1 VTRILLADDHA
12 VLREG
17 LKEILAKAFADAE
30 FGEAGDG
37 AEAMALVTRE
47 TWDVVILD
55 LTMPGRSGL
64 GVLKEIKRLF
74 PSLPVLI
81 LTMHPE
87 KEYAVRAFRAG
98 AAGFVPKRTASKEL
112 ILAVKKA
119 LSGGRYVPPSLAET
133 LAFEIGRTAPKKP
146 HETLSDREH
155 EVLCHLALGET
166 ATEVAA
172 ELNLSVHTV
181 STYRARILR
190 KLRAETNADLTRYAL
205 ENELI
210 P

>member
-17 LKEILAKAFADAE
+17 LKGILAKAIPGAE

-37 AEAMALVTRE
+37 AEVMALVTGKP
-47 TWDVVILD
+47 WDVVILD
-55 LTMPGRSGL
+55 LSLPGRSGL
-64 GVLKEIKRLF
+64 DVLKEIKQLV

-87 KEYAVRAFRAG
+87 KEYALRAFRAG
-98 AAGFVPKRTASKEL
+98 AAGYVLKRTASQEL
-112 ILAVKKA
+112 IAAVRKA
-119 LSGGRYVPPSLAET
+119 LSGGRYVPASLAER
-133 LAFEIGRTAPKKP
+133 LALEIGRKSPEKP
-146 HETLSDREH
+146 HEALSDREY
-155 EVLCHLALGET
+155 EVFRHLALGET
-166 ATEVAA
+166 VTQIAT
-172 ELNLSVHTV
+172 ELNLSVTTV
-181 STYRARILR
+181 STYRARLLE
-190 KLRAETNADLTRYAL
+190 KLEAESNADLTRYAL

>member
-1 VTRILLADDHA
+1 MTRILLADDHA

-17 LKEILAKAFADAE
+17 LKGILAKAIRGAE

-37 AEAMALVTRE
+37 AEVMALVTRE

-55 LTMPGRSGL
+55 LSLPGRSGL
-64 GVLKEIKRLF
+64 DVLKAIKHLF

-98 AAGFVPKRTASKEL
+98 AAGYVLKRTASQEL
-112 ILAVKKA
+112 IAAVRKA
-119 LSGGRYVPPSLAET
+119 LSGGRYVPASLAES
-133 LAFEIGRTAPKKP
+133 LAFELGRTRPENP
-146 HETLSDREH
+146 HEALSDREY
-155 EVLCHLALGET
+155 EVFYHLALGET
-166 ATEVAA
+166 VTQVAG
-172 ELNLSVHTV
+172 ELNLSVPTV
-181 STYRARILR
+181 STYRARIFE
-190 KLRAETNADLTRYAL
+190 KLEAESNADLTRYAL

>member
-17 LKEILAKAFADAE
+17 LKGILAKAIPGAE

-37 AEAMALVTRE
+37 AEVMALVTRE
-47 TWDVVILD
+47 TWDAVILD
-55 LTMPGRSGL
+55 LTLPGRSGL
-64 GVLKEIKRLF
+64 DVLKEIKRLF
-74 PSLPVLI
+74 PALPVLI

-98 AAGFVPKRTASKEL
+98 AAGYVLKREASQEL
-112 ILAVKKA
+112 IAAVRKA
-119 LSGGRYVPPSLAET
+119 LTGGRYVPTSLAES
-133 LAFEIGRTAPKKP
+133 LAFEIGRQGPEKP
-146 HETLSDREH
+146 HEALSDREY
-155 EVLCHLALGET
+155 EVFRFLALGET
-166 ATEVAA
+166 VTRIAT
-172 ELNLSVHTV
+172 ELNLSVTTV
-181 STYRARILR
+181 STYRARILE
-190 KLRAETNADLTRYAL
+190 KLEAESNADLTRYAL

>member
-17 LKEILAKAFADAE
+17 LKGILAKAIPGAE

-37 AEAMALVTRE
+37 AEVMGLVTGK

-55 LTMPGRSGL
+55 LSLPGRSGL
-64 GVLKEIKRLF
+64 DVLKEIKQLV

-87 KEYAVRAFRAG
+87 KEYALRAFRAG
-98 AAGFVPKRTASKEL
+98 AAGYVLKRTASQEL
-112 ILAVKKA
+112 IAAVRKA
-119 LSGGRYVPPSLAET
+119 LSGGRYVPASLAER
-133 LAFEIGRTAPKKP
+133 LALEIGRKSPEKP
-146 HETLSDREH
+146 HEALSDREY
-155 EVLCHLALGET
+155 EVFHHLALGET
-166 ATEVAA
+166 VTQIAT
-172 ELNLSVHTV
+172 ELNLSVTTV
-181 STYRARILR
+181 STYRARILE
-190 KLRAETNADLTRYAL
+190 KLEAESNADLTRYAL

>member
-1 VTRILLADDHA
+1 MTRILLADDHA

-17 LKEILAKAFADAE
+17 LKGILAKAIRGAE

-37 AEAMALVTRE
+37 AEVMALVMRE

-55 LTMPGRSGL
+55 LSLPGRSGL
-64 GVLKEIKRLF
+64 DVLKAIKHLL

-98 AAGFVPKRTASKEL
+98 AAGYVLKRTASQEL
-112 ILAVKKA
+112 IAAVRKA
-119 LSGGRYVPPSLAET
+119 LSGGRYVPASLAES
-133 LAFEIGRTAPKKP
+133 LAFELGRTGPENP
-146 HETLSDREH
+146 HEALSDREY
-155 EVLCHLALGET
+155 EVFHHLALGET
-166 ATEVAA
+166 VTQVAG

-181 STYRARILR
+181 STYRGRIFE
-190 KLRAETNADLTRYAL
+190 KLEAESNADLTRYAL
-205 ENELI
+205 ENDLI